1 MLDRGAMLS
10 KLPRA
15 TEVFAR
21 TPGILAVYVFGS
33 VLDDSRERIR
43 DVDFAVLARAPL
55 GLDELGGLLLD
66 LEKALGTDQID
77 IVDLRT
83 ARRELCFEAL
93 SRGRLLFES
102 DLAAHA
108 ALRERALH
116 DHLAM
121 RHHAQLYLSMLRRE
135 FHRSYAR
142 ATR

>member
-1 MLDRGAMLS
+1 MLDRATMLGN
-10 KLPRA
+10 LPRA
-15 TEVFAR
+15 IEVFVR

-33 VLDDSRERIR
+33 ILDDSRERIR
-43 DVDFAVLARAPL
+43 DVDFAVFARAPL

-66 LEKALGTDQID
+66 LEKALSTDLID
-77 IVDLRT
+77 IVDFRT
-83 ARRELCFEAL
+83 ARRGLCFEAL

-102 DLAAHA
+102 DSGAHA

-121 RHHAQLYLSMLRRE
+121 RHHAQLYLSALRGE

-142 ATR
+142 AAR